1 MCLQISECQQ
11 NRPKSGQKQC
21 IQAQRTFIQY
31 DKGTKGLP
39 AKERVEMARWKMI
52 RADIE
57 TWEALKALAE
67 EKGVSVSKILS
78 ELISQYR
85 KQMQTQ
91 EKQPTYTTG
100 LSQLEEA
107 ATKPVTLEKD
117 WQFWEIYHTLQSYF
131 QRFKEEPKRLE
142 ELREKRIAEG
152 AHPKIIERL
161 DGEIEQYYSL
171 DGEIKTLDDFV
182 NYLIEFWRETM
193 KCPNTAD
200 RLQEIWRRTK
210 QWLEGQK

>member
-1 MCLQISECQQ
+1 M
-11 NRPKSGQKQC
+11 
-21 IQAQRTFIQY
+21 
-31 DKGTKGLP
+31 P

-52 RADIE
+52 RADME

-107 ATKPVTLEKD
+107 ATKPVQLEKE

-131 QRFKEEPKRLE
+131 QKCKEEAEWLTV
-142 ELREKRIAEG
+142 LREKRIAEG
-152 AHPKIIERL
+152 APPQIIALL
-161 DGEIEQYYSL
+161 DKQITYYRNFGE
-171 DGEIKTLDDFV
+171 EIKTLDDFV
-182 NYLIEFWRETM
+182 AHLIEFWRDIM

-200 RLQEIWRRTK
+200 KLKDIWERTQKWLQ
-210 QWLEGQK
+210 GQQ